1 MFNTRTTFN
10 IFLCD
15 LFLVIDSIDFAS
27 YAKDNTSYTTDKSA
41 EKVIDKLEIVAKS
54 LFKWSSD
61 NQMKA
66 NPSKCHLLI
75 SFRSQSELKI
85 GNVTIKS
92 SICEKLLGIKIDN
105 K

>member
-41 EKVIDKLEIVAKS
+41 EKVTDKLEIVAKS
-54 LFKWSSD
+54 LFK
-61 NQMKA
+61 
-66 NPSKCHLLI
+66 
-75 SFRSQSELKI
+75 
-85 GNVTIKS
+85 
-92 SICEKLLGIKIDN
+92 
-105 K
+105 

>member
-10 IFLCD
+10 ILLCD

-41 EKVIDKLEIVAKS
+41 EKVIDTLEIVAKS
-54 LFKWSSD
+54 LFKWFCD

-66 NPSKCHLLI
+66 NPNKCHFLQVL
-75 SFRSQSELKI
+75 Q
-85 GNVTIKS
+85 V
-92 SICEKLLGIKIDN
+92 KLN
-105 K
+105 